1 MHSVFA
7 FDAYGTLFDVH
18 AAVRRHADAIG
29 PDSAALS
36 ETWRQ
41 KQLEYSWIHGLMGRY
56 VSFWE
61 LTQNA
66 LDFAFAKFPNA
77 NRGTRQALL
86 DAYFELECY
95 PEVPAVLKALKDA
108 GCETAI
114 LSNGSTDMLNAAV
127 QSAGLDDLVDSALSV
142 DLVQKFKTDEAVYQL
157 VLDTFSAT
165 PEQVSFQ
172 SSNRWDVAAASGF
185 GFRTLWINR
194 TNQPDE
200 YKSLAPSAVLE
211 DLTALIGPQ
220 GRPV

>member
-95 PEVPAVLKALKDA
+95 PEVPVVLKALKDA
-108 GCETAI
+108 GCETTI

-200 YKSLAPSAVLE
+200 YKSLAPSFVLE

>member
-18 AAVRRHADAIG
+18 AAVRRHADAVG
-29 PDSAALS
+29 PDSTALS

-41 KQLEYSWIHGLMGRY
+41 KQLEYSWVHGLMGRY
-56 VSFWE
+56 VSFWD

-77 NRGTRQALL
+77 NRGTRQTLL

-157 VLDTFSAT
+157 VLNTFSAT

-172 SSNRWDVAAASGF
+172 SSNRWDVA
-185 GFRTLWINR
+185 
-194 TNQPDE
+194 
-200 YKSLAPSAVLE
+200 
-211 DLTALIGPQ
+211 
-220 GRPV
+220 